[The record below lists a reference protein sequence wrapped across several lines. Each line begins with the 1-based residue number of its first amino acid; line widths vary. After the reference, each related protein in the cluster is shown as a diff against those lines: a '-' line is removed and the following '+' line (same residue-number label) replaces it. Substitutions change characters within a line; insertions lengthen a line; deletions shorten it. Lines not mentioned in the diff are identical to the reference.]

1 MSAPQKVQPAGNAT
15 VGAVAHTTIDTDSY
29 PIHDRGSQR
38 YWDLVNLYRQQIAD
52 VGCAVI
58 KDFVRPEALE
68 RMRGETTDL
77 APRAHYNNTYTNPY
91 NSADDPSLPEDH
103 PKRTFADRTNA
114 FVAGD
119 LIETDTEVRRL
130 YHDPGF
136 QQFLADV
143 LGVER
148 IHEYADPLAG
158 LVINVLQPNCQH
170 PWHFDTNEFIVTM
183 MTQQSEAGGRFEY
196 VPEIRSSEDENF
208 DEVGR
213 VVHGDHSQVRVLDVK
228 PGDVQIF
235 FGRFSLHRVSRVEG
249 ESERHTVILGYSK
262 QPGQIGKAER
272 TRKLFGRTAE
282 VHHQEEATNAGR
294 SDKLSD

>member
-1 MSAPQKVQPAGNAT
+1 MSATQTAQPAGTAA
-15 VGAVAHTTIDTDSY
+15 GAVAHETIDTETY

-38 YWDLVNLYRQQIAD
+38 YWELVALYRQQIAD

-58 KDFVRPEALE
+58 KDFVRPSALE

-77 APRAHYNNTYTNPY
+77 APRAHYNNTHTNPY
-91 NSADDPSLPEDH
+91 NSTDDPGLPEDH
-103 PKRTFADRTNA
+103 PKRVFADRTNA

-119 LIETDTEVRRL
+119 LIADDTEVRRL

-143 LGVER
+143 LGVEQ

-196 VPEIRSSEDENF
+196 VPGIRSTGDENF
-208 DEVGR
+208 DGVGQ
-213 VVHGDHSQVRVLDVK
+213 VVNGDHSQVRVLDVK

-235 FGRFSLHRVSRVEG
+235 FGRFSLHRVSRVQG
-249 ESERHTVILGYSK
+249 ESERHTVILGYAK
-262 QPGQIGKAER
+262 QPGQIGRAER
-272 TRKLFGRTAE
+272 TRKLFGRTAQ
-282 VHHQEEATNAGR
+282 VHEAETEADPGR